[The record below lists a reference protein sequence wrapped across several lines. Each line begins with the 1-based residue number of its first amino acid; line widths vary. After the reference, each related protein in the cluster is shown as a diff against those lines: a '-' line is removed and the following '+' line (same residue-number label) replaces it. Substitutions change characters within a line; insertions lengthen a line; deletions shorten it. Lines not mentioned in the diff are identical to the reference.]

1 MRFGI
6 FYEHQ
11 LPRPW
16 EPGSEH
22 RLLREALEQIELAD
36 RSGLDYVWEVEH
48 HFLEEYSH
56 SSAPEVFLAAAS
68 QRTRRI
74 RLGHG
79 IVQAPP
85 GVNHPARIAER
96 VATLDLVSDGRVE
109 FGTGEASS
117 AAELGGF
124 GVSREAKR
132 AMWAETLDA
141 VTRMFVEQPFAGY
154 DGDFLTMPPRYVLP
168 RPLQRPHPPL
178 WVACSRRETIHLAA
192 RSGIGALSFSFVEPE
207 DAAHWVAEYYDLI
220 ASEEC
225 VPRGFAVNPNVAV
238 VLPMMLHPDEETA
251 IERGIDGA
259 HFFAYSLGHFYGGRA
274 HVVGGTDLWQ
284 SFGRDR
290 AGRGFARE
298 IVRASAQPLA
308 VRLLEA
314 GMGSLRGAIGTPG
327 QVTELI
333 ARYEAAG
340 VDQVMFVLQ
349 AGKNRHDHICES
361 IELFAR
367 EVLPRFAD
375 GREEKEA
382 AKADRLAAAVDKAL
396 ARRAGPRSLPAP
408 YQISEDTEVAAA
420 RRPARGSGRGL
431 GGGPGRGLDGGS
443 GRGLGGGPGRKSAR
457 SALRDLAG
465 RARRSASHPPSRP
478 AAQPASEPASE
489 PASQLARDSV
499 RGRGRAGLRRLL
511 ARTPDDRLEQIFGSS
526 QAQRAVFAMMTRHFD
541 PARAAGFDGAIVYD
555 LGLADGTRRCWAIE
569 VHDGQARVRRDC
581 DAVDAALTIR
591 VPLTDFVRVLTTAD
605 SFYPLI
611 LDGRMTMD
619 GDLALANRLA
629 EMFGARSAY

>member
-16 EPGSEH
+16 EPESEH
-22 RLLREALEQIELAD
+22 ALLSQALEQIELAD

-79 IVQAPP
+79 IIQAPP
-85 GVNHPARIAER
+85 AVNHPARIAER

-124 GVSREAKR
+124 AVARDAKR
-132 AMWAETLDA
+132 AMWEEALDA
-141 VTRMFVEQPFAGY
+141 VTRMFAEQPFAGY
-154 DGDFLTMPPRYVLP
+154 DGNFFSMPPRYVLP
-168 RPLQRPHPPL
+168 RPLQKPHPPL

-207 DAAHWVAEYYDLI
+207 DAARWVAEYYELI

-225 VPRGFAVNPNVAV
+225 VPRGFAVNANVAV
-238 VLPMMLHPDEETA
+238 VLPMMLHPDEATA

-259 HFFAYSLGHFYGGRA
+259 HFFAYSLGHFYGGGA
-274 HVVGGTDLWQ
+274 HAVGDSDLWRT
-284 SFGRDR
+284 FGAER
-290 AGRGFARE
+290 ARHGFARE
-298 IVRASAQPLA
+298 IVQASAQPLA

-314 GMGSLRGAIGTPG
+314 GIGSLRGAIGTPG
-327 QVTELI
+327 QVSDLI
-333 ARYEAAG
+333 ARYEDAG
-340 VDQVMFVLQ
+340 VDQVMFVMQ
-349 AGKNRHDHICES
+349 AGNNRHEHICES

-375 GREEKEA
+375 GRDEKEA
-382 AKADRLAAAVDKAL
+382 AKSDRLAAAVDKAL
-396 ARRAGPRSLPAP
+396 ARRAGPRALPAP
-408 YQISEDTEVAAA
+408 YLIDEDAEVAAA
-420 RRPARGSGRGL
+420 GRPAHVPAGRQPL
-431 GGGPGRGLDGGS
+431 GQ
-443 GRGLGGGPGRKSAR
+443 
-457 SALRDLAG
+457 LAG
-465 RARRSASHPPSRP
+465 HLRRSTR
-478 AAQPASEPASE
+478 ET
-489 PASQLARDSV
+489 L
-499 RGRGRAGLRRLL
+499 RGRGQAGLRRVVG
-511 ARTPDDRLEQIFGSS
+511 RTSDARLEQIFAGT
-526 QAQRAVFAMMTRHFD
+526 QAQRVVFGMITRGFQ
-541 PARAAGFDGAIVYD
+541 PGKAAGFDGAIVYD
-555 LGLADGTRRCWAIE
+555 LGMADGTRRAWAIE
-569 VHDGQARVRRDC
+569 IRDGQARARQGGSPDP
-581 DAVDAALTIR
+581 ALTIR
-591 VPLTDFVRVLTTAD
+591 VSLADFVRVLTTAG

-611 LDGRMTMD
+611 VDGRMTMD
-619 GDLALANRLA
+619 GDLGLANRIA
-629 EMFGARSAY
+629 AMFGGRSAY

>member
-16 EPGSEH
+16 GPDSEH
-22 RLLREALEQIELAD
+22 KLLSDALEQIELAD
-36 RSGLDYVWEVEH
+36 RCGIDYVWEVEH

-79 IVQAPP
+79 IVQAPSP
-85 GVNHPARIAER
+85 VNHPARIAER
-96 VATLDLVSDGRVE
+96 VATLDLVSNGRVD

-124 GVSREAKR
+124 GVPREDKR

-141 VTRMFVEQPFAGY
+141 VTRMFAEQPFAGY
-154 DGDFLTMPPRYVLP
+154 DGEFVTMPPRYVLP
-168 RPLQRPHPPL
+168 RPLQKPHPPL

-251 IERGIDGA
+251 IGRGIDGA
-259 HFFAYSLGHFYGGRA
+259 HFFAYSLGHFYGGGTHR
-274 HVVGGTDLWQ
+274 VGDSNLWQ
-284 SFGRDR
+284 SFGTDR
-290 AGRGFARE
+290 AEHGFARE
-298 IVRASAQPLA
+298 IVQADAQPLA

-327 QVTELI
+327 QVTDLI

-349 AGKNRHDHICES
+349 AGNNRHEDICES

-375 GREEKEA
+375 GREEKEF

-396 ARRAGPRSLPAP
+396 ARRAGPRDLPAP
-408 YQISEDTEVAAA
+408 YQVSEGAEIAGT
-420 RRPARGSGRGL
+420 RKPARA
-431 GGGPGRGLDGGS
+431 P
-443 GRGLGGGPGRKSAR
+443 
-457 SALRDLAG
+457 LRDLAG
-465 RARRSASHPPSRP
+465 RARH
-478 AAQPASEPASE
+478 AARES
-489 PASQLARDSV
+489 L
-499 RGRGRAGLRRLL
+499 RGPGQAGLRRVVG
-511 ARTPDDRLEQIFGSS
+511 RMSDSRLEQIFASS
-526 QAQRAVFAMMTRHFD
+526 QAQRAVFGMMTRQFD
-541 PARAAGFDGAIVYD
+541 PAKAAGFEGAVVYD
-555 LGLADGTRRCWAIE
+555 LGLADGTRRPWAIE
-569 VHDGQARVRRDC
+569 VGGGQARVRPGGSADP
-581 DAVDAALTIR
+581 ALTIR
-591 VPLTDFVRVLTTAD
+591 VPLTDFIRVLTTAG

-611 LDGRMTMD
+611 VDGRMTME

-629 EMFGARSAY
+629 EMFGARSNY

>member
-16 EPGSEH
+16 GPDSEH
-22 RLLREALEQIELAD
+22 KLLSDALEQIELAD
-36 RSGLDYVWEVEH
+36 RCGIDYVWEVEH

-79 IVQAPP
+79 IVQAPSP
-85 GVNHPARIAER
+85 VNHPARIAER
-96 VATLDLVSDGRVE
+96 VATLDLVSNGRVD

-124 GVSREAKR
+124 GVPREDKR

-141 VTRMFVEQPFAGY
+141 VTRMFAEQPFAGY
-154 DGDFLTMPPRYVLP
+154 DGEFVTMPPRYVLP
-168 RPLQRPHPPL
+168 RPLQKPHPPL

-251 IERGIDGA
+251 IDRGIDGA
-259 HFFAYSLGHFYGGRA
+259 HFFGYSLGHFYGGGA
-274 HVVGGTDLWQ
+274 HQVGGADLWR
-284 SFGRDR
+284 SFGTDR
-290 AGRGFARE
+290 AEHGFARE
-298 IVRASAQPLA
+298 IVHASAQPLA
-308 VRLLEA
+308 VRLLQA
-314 GMGSLRGAIGTPG
+314 GMGSLRGAIGTPA
-327 QVTELI
+327 QVTDLI

-340 VDQVMFVLQ
+340 VDQVMFVMQ
-349 AGKNRHDHICES
+349 AGRSRHEHICES

-375 GREEKEA
+375 GREHKEL
-382 AKADRLAAAVDKAL
+382 AKADRLAGAVDKAL

-408 YQISEDTEVAAA
+408 YLVDEDAEVAAA
-420 RRPARGSGRGL
+420 KR
-431 GGGPGRGLDGGS
+431 
-443 GRGLGGGPGRKSAR
+443 SAR
-457 SALRDLAG
+457 APLRDLADH
-465 RARRSASHPPSRP
+465 ARRT
-478 AAQPASEPASE
+478 
-489 PASQLARDSV
+489 ARDSL
-499 RGRGRAGLRRLL
+499 RGRGRAGLQRVMVR
-511 ARTPDDRLEQIFGSS
+511 ASDSRLEQIFGSG
-526 QAQRAVFAMMTRHFD
+526 QAQRALFGMMTRQFD
-541 PARAAGFDGAIVYD
+541 PGKAAGFDGAIVYD
-555 LGLADGTRRCWAIE
+555 LGMADGTRRPWSIE
-569 VHDGQARVRRDC
+569 VHDGHARVRQGGSPGP
-581 DAVDAALTIR
+581 ALTIR
-591 VPLTDFVRVLTTAD
+591 VPLADFVRVLTTAG

-611 LDGRMTMD
+611 VDGRLTME
-619 GDLALANRLA
+619 GDLALANRMA